1 MAIETNELIDV
12 KTLSPFKRFIMTIGN
27 LPTSYLESMTY
38 GEMLMWFCNYLQ
50 ETVIP
55 TVNNNAEAVE
65 ELQNLYEE
73 LKQYVD
79 DYFDNLDVQD
89 EINNKLDA
97 LVEDGTLEGLMEDAI
112 PKNMIVIGD
121 SWSIFNQYI
130 VDGHPVLDDPSE
142 IWCSI
147 VAKQL
152 HLNIKNFAIAGAG
165 YTRSSQ
171 LFTVQYNQIL
181 ADDTINQYNTDLIVV
196 CGGINDLD
204 HGVPAN
210 VTSAAT
216 TLFNNLK
223 EHFPNSK
230 IIAFGCNT
238 QYKFRHGIENTTEN
252 NMSITKK
259 IQQACYDT
267 GVGFINMMPAMIGI
281 SGFYGATLEGQHPT
295 KAGMLAIASYF
306 LSCYNGNGSRKPT
319 EDYAWTTLTP
329 QPTNLV
335 YEATKDDSEN
345 PNQFYYKTNIINNE
359 LIVEFRFQVRTVPEA
374 STYYE
379 YTIDNLI
386 IPCTWGLK
394 LEHRLYRDTNIK
406 MFTTIS
412 GNSTKVR
419 INYERIN
426 VTDAFYGTLRIQI

>member
-1 MAIETNELIDV
+1 MAIDTTTSVDV
-12 KTLSPFKRFIMTIGN
+12 QTLTPFKKFIMTIGA

-38 GEMLMWFCNYLQ
+38 AELLMWFCNYLQ
-50 ETVIP
+50 NTVIP

-65 ELQNLYEE
+65 ELQGLYEE
-73 LKQYVD
+73 LRQYVN

-112 PKNMIVIGD
+112 PKNMVVIGD

-165 YTRSSQ
+165 YTRASQ
-171 LFTVQYNQIL
+171 LFSTQYNNIL
-181 ADDTINQYNTDLIVV
+181 ADPTINQYNTDLIVV

-204 HGVPAN
+204 NGVPAN

-223 EHFPNSK
+223 ESFPNSK

-238 QYKFRHGIENTTEN
+238 QYKFRHGINNTTEN

-267 GVGFINMMPAMIGI
+267 GIGFINMMPAVIGENA
-281 SGFYGATLEGQHPT
+281 FYGSQLQGEHPN
-295 KAGMLAIASYF
+295 KAGMKMIASWF

-319 EDYAWTTLTP
+319 EDYSWTTVTP
-329 QPTNLV
+329 GAYNLV
-335 YEATKDDSEN
+335 YKATKDDSEN
-345 PNQFYYKTNIINNE
+345 PQDFYYKTNIVNNE
-359 LIVEFRFQVRTVPEA
+359 LIIEFRFTVREVPEA

-379 YTIDNLI
+379 YTIDDLI
-386 IPCTWGLK
+386 IPVVWGLK
-394 LEHRLYRDTNIK
+394 LENRLYRDTNIK

-426 VTDAFYGTLRIQI
+426 VIDSFHATLRIQL